1 MGLGILCYI
10 LTEVKVNFV
19 RSRASF
25 VKARMQLRWELRIK
39 VLKIRLGF
47 NRNS

>member
-1 MGLGILCYI
+1 MSSINDIFSKVQNMLGMGLGILCYI

-25 VKARMQLRWELRIK
+25 VEARIQLR
-39 VLKIRLGF
+39 
-47 NRNS
+47 